1 MCRDKS
7 SEQLLLHVLGFNK
20 DVNSKSLYGV
30 SWIELLIENFSILKS
45 LYITQS
51 NIYDFFSIVYLTSK
65 YITNRHNKLL

>member
-45 LYITQS
+45 LCITQS
-51 NIYDFFSIVYLTSK
+51 NIYDEAFIAKVVSRQLCLRKVPS
-65 YITNRHNKLL
+65 

>member
-1 MCRDKS
+1 MYRDKS

-45 LYITQS
+45 LCITQS
-51 NIYDFFSIVYLTSK
+51 NIYDGAFIAKVVSRQLCLRKVPS
-65 YITNRHNKLL
+65 

>member
-1 MCRDKS
+1 MYRDKS

-51 NIYDFFSIVYLTSK
+51 NIYDFFFYCLFNVEIHYKSSQ
-65 YITNRHNKLL
+65 

>member
-30 SWIELLIENFSILKS
+30 SWIELLIENFSVLKS

-51 NIYDFFSIVYLTSK
+51 NIYDVAFIAKVVSRQLCLRKVPS
-65 YITNRHNKLL
+65 